1 MNRSDLLHWL
11 QQHWPEETW
20 FPAKKTVY
28 TITFDFGLM
37 YNQQIPDSKKF
48 EFIHHVWKPSGKC
61 KTHKKRIISL
71 KLKAKLLCW

>member
-11 QQHWPEETW
+11 QQHWQEETW

-61 KTHKKRIISL
+61 KTHNFSQIKG
-71 KLKAKLLCW
+71 